1 MASTQRIS
9 VTQALAELKL
19 LDKRIRKMVA
29 PKTKPAGAAVASCYS
44 PEYGG
49 FVAAESSPEADTPEL
64 NWTAV
69 KTKSNPV
76 DAEQLRREAQ
86 AEWQSFMDLVNRRD
100 RIKKAVVMSNA
111 STRVKVGTWEG
122 TMAEAI
128 EHKSSIGYKKM
139 LLGAMKKEL
148 TSTKEKLKVAEKEV
162 QERLDRLLQS
172 ELGKDVR
179 TNPDTIQSI
188 TVSFRE
194 NNKVELV
201 DPLGLAARVKEL
213 EEEVESFETNVDWV
227 LSEANGRTM
236 VEV

>member
-1 MASTQRIS
+1 MSQRMSI
-9 VTQALAELKL
+9 TQALAELKL

-29 PKTKPAGAAVASCYS
+29 PKTTSAPAWESYGAS
-44 PEYGG
+44 
-49 FVAAESSPEADTPEL
+49 ESETTYPEL
-64 NWTAV
+64 NWIAV
-69 KTKSNPV
+69 KTKSAPV
-76 DAEQLRREAQ
+76 DAEQLAREAR

-100 RIKKAVVMSNA
+100 RIKKAVVQSNA
-111 STRVKVGTWEG
+111 TTQVTIGTWTG

-139 LLGAMKKEL
+139 LLGAMKKSL
-148 TSTKEKLKVAEKEV
+148 STALEQQKAAQKEV

-201 DPLGLAARVKEL
+201 DPLELAKRIKEL
-213 EEEVESFETNVDWV
+213 GEEVENFETNVDWV
-227 LSEANGRTM
+227 LSETNGRTM

>member
-1 MASTQRIS
+1 MEQAKKQTMS

-29 PKTKPAGAAVASCYS
+29 PKPSSASREVAMYMYE
-44 PEYGG
+44 P
-49 FVAAESSPEADTPEL
+49 VAAEPEAPEL

-69 KTKSNPV
+69 KTKSTPV
-76 DAEQLRREAQ
+76 DAEQLTREAH
-86 AEWQSFMDLVNRRD
+86 AEWQSFMDLVARRD
-100 RIKKAVVMSNA
+100 RIKKAVVLSNA
-111 STRVKVGTWEG
+111 TTQVTIGSWTG

-148 TSTKEKLKVAEKEV
+148 TSTKEKLKTAEKEV

-179 TNPDTIQSI
+179 TNPETIQSI
-188 TVSFRE
+188 TVSFRD

-201 DPLGLAARVKEL
+201 DPLGLAKRIKDL
-213 EEEVESFETNVDWV
+213 SEEVESFETNVDWV
-227 LSEANGRTM
+227 LSETNGRVM
-236 VEV
+236 IEV